1 METYTLWDNHHAHN
15 AKIEWYEPKTKKSNA
30 AVVIFPGGAYKMLA
44 DHEGKGYA
52 EYLNSIGIT
61 AFVVYY
67 TLAPEHFPLQLLDAR
82 RAVRFVRAN
91 SEKFGVDKDKIC
103 VMGSSA
109 GGHLTA
115 LVSTYTKGIAGEDVD
130 EIDQEAYLPNG
141 QILCY
146 PVIVSDRAIG
156 HTGSYTNLLG
166 EDVQNWEDYDP
177 SLILDENTPKAFIW
191 HTASDGS
198 ARVLNSYRYATAL
211 YGKGIPCEVHVFPWG
226 PHGSGLAEKIPHVA
240 QWANLLKNWF
250 EYYEF
255 L

>member
-1 METYTLWDNHHAHN
+1 METYMLWKENQQHN
-15 AKIEWYEPKTKKSNA
+15 ATIEWYAPETKKSDA

-44 DHEGKGYA
+44 PHEGQGYA
-52 EYLNSIGIT
+52 EFLNSIGIT
-61 AFVVYY
+61 AFVVSY
-67 TLAPEHFPLQLLDAR
+67 TLAPERFPLQLLDAR

-91 SEKFGVDKDKIC
+91 AEKFGVDKEKIC

-115 LVSTYTKGIAGEDVD
+115 LVSTYTKAIAGEGVD
-130 EIDQEAYLPNG
+130 EIDNESYFPNM

-146 PVIVSDRAIG
+146 PVISSDKAIA
-156 HTGSYTNLLG
+156 HTGSYINLLG

-177 SLILDENTPKAFIW
+177 SLLVHENTPKAFIW

-198 ARVLNSYRYATAL
+198 VKVLHSYRYASAL
-211 YGKGIPCEVHVFPWG
+211 YEKGIACEVHVFPWG
-226 PHGSGLAEKIPHVA
+226 PHGSGLAENIPHVA
-240 QWANLLKNWF
+240 QWAKLLENWF
-250 EYYEF
+250 KYYEF

>member
-1 METYTLWDNHHAHN
+1 MESYQLWREASAHN
-15 AKIEWYEPKTKKSNA
+15 AKIEWYAPKEKKSNV
-30 AVVIFPGGAYKMLA
+30 AVVIFPGGAYKMHA
-44 DHEGKGYA
+44 EHEGRGYA
-52 EYLNSIGIT
+52 EFLNGIGVT

-67 TLAPEHFPLQLLDAR
+67 TLAPERFPLQLLDAR

-91 SEKFGVDKDKIC
+91 CEKFGVDKDKIF

-115 LVSTYTKGIAGEDVD
+115 LVSTYTKEIAGENVD
-130 EIDQEAYLPNG
+130 EIDGESYFPNG

-146 PVIVSDRAIG
+146 PVISSDKTIA
-156 HTGSYTNLLG
+156 HTGSYGNLLG
-166 EDVQNWEDYDP
+166 EDVENWEDYDP
-177 SLILDENTPKAFIW
+177 SLLVHENTPKAFIW

-198 ARVLNSYRYATAL
+198 VKVLNSYRYASAL
-211 YGKGIPCEVHVFPWG
+211 YEKGIPCEVHVFPWG

-250 EYYEF
+250 EYYEY